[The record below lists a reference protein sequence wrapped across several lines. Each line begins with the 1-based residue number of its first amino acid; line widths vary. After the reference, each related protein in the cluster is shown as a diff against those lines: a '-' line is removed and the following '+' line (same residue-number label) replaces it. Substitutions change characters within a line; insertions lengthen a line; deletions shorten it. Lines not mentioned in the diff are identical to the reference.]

1 MRKYK
6 VTKWVKQTV
15 TVGYETVLDADFDEY
30 SGDGDWESEAVKR
43 AEEKGHWDKI
53 HDEVVKV
60 NTTEYDVV
68 SGYIVTPFEWTD
80 ELVAEFALESTRGS
94 HGLYSGCETREEKLE
109 RFKDLKTTEFVP
121 EYDKHLIRPPSGD
134 RLGEDNEEEKC
145 DRCGK
150 VDDNSETYYI
160 ANNPEELLCKS
171 CAVQP

>member
-15 TVGYETVLDADFDEY
+15 SVGYETVLDADFDEY

-43 AEEKGHWDKI
+43 AEEKGRWDKI

-60 NTTEYDVV
+60 NSTEYDVI

-109 RFKDLKTTEFVP
+109 RFKDLKTTEYVP
-121 EYDKHLIRPPSGD
+121 NYDRHPSSEKLGD
-134 RLGEDNEEEKC
+134 DSYHALYGE
-145 DRCGK
+145 
-150 VDDNSETYYI
+150 
-160 ANNPEELLCKS
+160 
-171 CAVQP
+171 